1 MTLKRYYGTYQ
12 EENNETQKG
21 KDQSLF
27 SGRSLWGIN
36 LIQSLPIGME
46 ISNLVF
52 SENYIILKVL
62 EIKFHTI
69 FNLYY
74 FVDST
79 HCDKLT
85 QNFSFKRKKI
95 NNGYLRTNHK
105 LRTTKT
111 QNKPLK

>member
-1 MTLKRYYGTYQ
+1 MTLKCYYDTYK
-12 EENNETQKG
+12 EENNETKQC
-21 KDQSLF
+21 KDQSPF
-27 SGRSLWGIN
+27 SSRSLWGIN
-36 LIQSLPIGME
+36 LIQTLPIGVE
-46 ISNLVF
+46 ISNLFF
-52 SENYIILKVL
+52 SETNIILKVL

-85 QNFSFKRKKI
+85 QNFGFKHEKI

-105 LRTTKT
+105 LRTET

>member
-1 MTLKRYYGTYQ
+1 MTLKCYYDTYK
-12 EENNETQKG
+12 EENNETKQC
-21 KDQSLF
+21 KDQSPF
-27 SGRSLWGIN
+27 SSRSLWGIN
-36 LIQSLPIGME
+36 LIQTLPIGVE
-46 ISNLVF
+46 ISNLFF
-52 SENYIILKVL
+52 SETNIILKVL

-85 QNFSFKRKKI
+85 QNFSFKHEKI
-95 NNGYLRTNHK
+95 NNGYLRTNHE
-105 LRTTKT
+105 LRTKT